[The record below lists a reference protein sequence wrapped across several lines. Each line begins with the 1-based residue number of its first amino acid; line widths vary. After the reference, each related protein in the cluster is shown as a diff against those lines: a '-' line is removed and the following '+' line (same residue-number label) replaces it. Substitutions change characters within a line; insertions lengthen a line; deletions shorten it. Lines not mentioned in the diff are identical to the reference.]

1 MRLTDRMIENTKELN
16 KQLKKQ
22 NDIQQ
27 KICEIVKDLD
37 PDSEEGELVQEMIML
52 L

>member
-27 KICEIVKDLD
+27 DADEDETGQQPKANGPKFAKARFV
-37 PDSEEGELVQEMIML
+37 
-52 L
+52 